1 MDKRFVASTVL
12 KTVALILMLT
22 SLIVN
27 LATLIGGTTST
38 TSNVVV
44 FLTLIF
50 SWIFYGIDKIFID
63 KEED

>member
-1 MDKRFVASTVL
+1 MNRRFVASMIL
-12 KTVALILMLT
+12 KTVALILVLT

-27 LATLIGGTTST
+27 LATLIGGTTSI

-50 SWIFYGIDKIFID
+50 SWIFYGVDKIFVD
-63 KEED
+63 KED